1 MKGDQLMDIK
11 SMTEMEKRAMAEISE
26 GIYGEELTRIM
37 LPEIKEYVNV
47 SIERDKIA

>member
-1 MKGDQLMDIK
+1 MDIK

>member
-1 MKGDQLMDIK
+1 MDIK
-11 SMTEMEKRAMAEISE
+11 SMTELEKRAMAEISE

-37 LPEIKEYVNV
+37 LPDIKEYVNV

>member
-11 SMTEMEKRAMAEISE
+11 SMTELEKRAMAEISE

-47 SIERDKIA
+47 SIEREKIA

>member
-1 MKGDQLMDIK
+1 MDIK
-11 SMTEMEKRAMAEISE
+11 SMTELEKRAMAEISE
-26 GIYGEELTRIM
+26 GIYGGELTRIM

>member
-1 MKGDQLMDIK
+1 MDIK
-11 SMTEMEKRAMAEISE
+11 SMTELEKRAMAEISE